1 MWRCGGRI
9 GEMLRKDVIESFG
22 GYAAVDW
29 KNFGND
35 KLRIHV
41 AETPIELS
49 IQKEHEGRYHKKT
62 RFRV

>member
-1 MWRCGGRI
+1 
-9 GEMLRKDVIESFG
+9 MLRKDVIVSFD

-35 KLRIHV
+35 NLRIHV